1 MMGSV
6 FGRAVVV
13 AGALAVVFGSATGA
27 AAKPRPPVLAFTPS
41 PYNYGRIAAEQT
53 ASQTFTL
60 ANSGRPASG
69 RLTVTLT
76 SSAAFTITGGTCKNL
91 APAKAC
97 TVTVRFAPAST
108 GTVSATLTAASRNR
122 AAATDV
128 LTGTGTVSGPP
139 PAHVYWAAGGSIW
152 QANLDGSSPHVMVTG
167 QHDPLGVA
175 VGPN

>member
-128 LTGTGTVSGPP
+128 LTGTGTVGGPP